1 MSGGGHP
8 RRSRPPARGRHHD
21 DSDRVSRQHASTFL
35 THFFGSGLADERYVV
50 ERFKALAW
58 IPTLRQGARPMCSS
72 GPRDLRLDHLV
83 WLGFR
88 IVQPQP
94 IIPVKQRDFDRVVVV
109 SIAEKHGGHIVSAEP
124 QFLDHLAQM
133 VDRRPMRLGGEK
145 LIHNNSSVSSI
156 FRQTLHPEKAC
167 DKNRRIAI
175 HPPMPE
181 RPCPLPPDPG
191 RPRVL
196 PYLP

>member
-1 MSGGGHP
+1 MIATAAADAST
-8 RRSRPPARGRHHD
+8 RSRRREGSLAGSGAAGGCPGEGIPAVPDHRHED
-21 DSDRVSRQHASTFL
+21 GTMTTAIAFPGNTASTFL

-94 IIPVKQRDFDRVVVV
+94 IIPVQQRDFDRVVVV
-109 SIAEKHGGHIVSAEP
+109 SIAEKT
-124 QFLDHLAQM
+124 
-133 VDRRPMRLGGEK
+133 RRSHCKRGASIPG
-145 LIHNNSSVSSI
+145 SS
-156 FRQTLHPEKAC
+156 RA
-167 DKNRRIAI
+167 N
-175 HPPMPE
+175 
-181 RPCPLPPDPG
+181 G
-191 RPRVL
+191 R
-196 PYLP
+196 